1 MGQSIIINFDSE
13 DLNTARARSATDL
26 RNQDFAQFVA
36 GDALVLDLFLTGTS
50 GLLNIQDYAE
60 VRVGIGDLDA
70 RPTSG
75 TYSIDTSNTLN
86 YNHSASEL
94 ESIIDSDVA
103 AATVTRLS
111 SFVFKVQFDAAG
123 AQTIPAI
130 DSRLLTPSST
140 VSVTKLVTGDATTKE
155 TWLWRIYQNPA
166 AFTKT
171 FTNISG
177 DGVRGTLS
185 LATSGIYDLLGIS
198 SAVKTFFEVELTDSS
213 GNVQTV
219 LQSRVKLNG
228 EVIGHNFTGSI
239 PVSPSI
245 PPSATDFLESFPE
258 PTIMDQL
265 TIKADKSPDENAVLE
280 MVDKSTPTA
289 LRGALEKING
299 VLYVGPS
306 TVETDRWRFQHETG
320 TIKSLNFPTNAGL
333 RLGRGGSFLNYY
345 DEGQFTP
352 KLESGDGSVV
362 QNDYDRMQANYVRIG
377 DLVQINIYI
386 SISDFTTAW
395 KTSTKNWRITGLP
408 FDAIGFHNIEIR
420 PVKGWLDLGNDNI
433 TGSLGSGNNYLWV
446 EKFIDGGTTA
456 GQGANTSRINGNSFN
471 THPFNFSSG
480 GTNAFQFI
488 VTGAYKTDDA

>member
-1 MGQSIIINFDSE
+1 MGQSIFINFDSD
-13 DLNTARARSATDL
+13 DLTSARARSETDL
-26 RNQDFAQFVA
+26 RRQDFAQFVA
-36 GDALVLDLFLTGTS
+36 GDSLELDLFLVGNS
-50 GLLNIQDYAE
+50 GLLDIQSYSE
-60 VRVGIGDLDA
+60 VRVGIGNLDS

-75 TYSIDTSNTLN
+75 SYTIASTNTLD
-86 YNHSASEL
+86 YNHNAADLEAIVDSA
-94 ESIIDSDVA
+94 VA
-103 AATVTRLS
+103 ASTVTELS
-111 SFVFKVQFDAAG
+111 SFVFKVQFDDVG

-130 DSRLLTPSST
+130 DDSLLVPNST
-140 VSVTKLVTGDATTKE
+140 VSVTKLVVGDATTKE
-155 TWLWRIYQNPA
+155 TWLWRIFQNPA

-177 DGVRGTLS
+177 SGVQGTLS
-185 LATSGIYDLLGIS
+185 LATAAIYDLLGTNTD
-198 SAVKTFFEVELTDSS
+198 VKTFFEVELTDAS

-219 LQSRVKLNG
+219 LQADVKLNG
-228 EVIGHNFTGSI
+228 EVIGHNFAGIVPT
-239 PVSPSI
+239 SPSI
-245 PPSATDFLESFPE
+245 PTSATAFLESFPE

-280 MVDKSTPTA
+280 MVDKSTPTE

-299 VLYVGPS
+299 ILYVGPS
-306 TVETDRWRFQHETG
+306 TVQTDRWRFQHESG

-362 QNDYDRMQANYVRIG
+362 QNDYGARQANFVRIG

-408 FDAIGFHNIEIR
+408 FNAIGFHNIEIR

-433 TGSLGSGNNYLWV
+433 TGALGSGNNYLWV

-456 GQGANTSRINGNSFN
+456 GQGANTSRINGGSFT

-480 GTNAFQFI
+480 GGNAFQFI
-488 VTGAYKTDDA
+488 VTGAYKTDDD